1 MGYFKE
7 LPNIAYQSPLSH
19 KNSSRDY
26 IIIKNIFRSAKLMD
40 YVRGG
45 AIANQK
51 LVLKDG
57 DRPDT
62 IAEYLYGD
70 SSLDYIVILVAGITN
85 INHEWP
91 LQDYQVYD
99 YALQKYGT
107 QEKMNAIKY
116 YETFEIRD
124 SQDRQILP
132 PNLIVD
138 VDFKIYGSSTQFG
151 GNRYNLISQSG
162 NNQLDDKTEYTVTAD
177 KIARAVT
184 NLEYEYKK
192 NEEKREID
200 VLKNGYI
207 QTFINDLRDIV
218 KYDKNSKYISS
229 TLVTTENTNVV
240 NP

>member
-1 MGYFKE
+1 
-7 LPNIAYQSPLSH
+7 
-19 KNSSRDY
+19 
-26 IIIKNIFRSAKLMD
+26 
-40 YVRGG
+40 
-45 AIANQK
+45 
-51 LVLKDG
+51 
-57 DRPDT
+57 
-62 IAEYLYGD
+62 
-70 SSLDYIVILVAGITN
+70 
-85 INHEWP
+85 
-91 LQDYQVYD
+91 
-99 YALQKYGT
+99 
-107 QEKMNAIKY
+107 MNAIKY

-200 VLKNGYI
+200 VLKNSYVQI
-207 QTFINDLRDIV
+207 FINDLRDIV
-218 KYDKNSKYISS
+218 RYDKSSSYITSS
-229 TLVTTENTNVV
+229 LAGTENTEVV